1 MIVVKVKVEVGV
13 KVKEF
18 DEQRETDQDY
28 QNVVVNHKDSDV
40 KNDDCDDIILHLL
53 AVVVLIQSPWNKVKS
68 FRRNARRER

>member
-40 KNDDCDDIILHLL
+40 KNDTI
-53 AVVVLIQSPWNKVKS
+53 
-68 FRRNARRER
+68 

>member
-53 AVVVLIQSPWNKVKS
+53 AVVVLIQSPWNKVKL

>member
-1 MIVVKVKVEVGV
+1 MIVVTVKVEVGV

>member
-1 MIVVKVKVEVGV
+1 MIVVKVKAEVGV

>member
-1 MIVVKVKVEVGV
+1 MIVVKVKVGV

>member
-1 MIVVKVKVEVGV
+1 MIVVKVKAEVGV

-53 AVVVLIQSPWNKVKS
+53 AVVVLIRSPWNKVKS